1 MEKNYIFNKE
11 TQKIELPLSKEEY
24 NDLSQEL
31 KREVKGAFL
40 FSGKAQAWVSRS
52 TKNHYRAIR
61 VAKLLGFENEEVKG
75 KMLSFTEE
83 IDRKI
88 EKAELRQER
97 YIELA
102 DGAVKKAEGLQNEF
116 NSFRGDIAFL
126 TQPIIRGHKGSESFG
141 KQRERIMNRYTK
153 GLDEY
158 RKSEFN
164 SFRGDIA
171 FLTQPI
177 IRGHKGSE
185 SFGKQRER
193 IMNRYTKGLD
203 EYRKSEYF
211 RSKAEDMQ
219 NIINGEKFKNR
230 VYLNNRI
237 NECKKNIKVYEKNI
251 TWAENN
257 NLNKVSYWLEK
268 LEYEIDKLAFMENAL
283 DKIGGI
289 KFSKDDLKPG
299 YYVLIREIWSEI
311 LKLNKKTVEVQPL
324 QSNLKC
330 FILKYEYGEISE
342 MKIPKGFKEK
352 EEIKNPYNVG
362 DIVVATSYAG
372 SRIMYAYQVIKVTLK
387 CVVIKEIEVQ
397 ENKPL
402 NNKFKVNAK
411 ESRRQVKKNKYDGN
425 LYITDDHYV
434 LTKY

>member
-1 MEKNYIFNKE
+1 MTKNYIFNKE
-11 TQKIELPLSKEEY
+11 TQKIELPLTKEEY

-31 KREVKGAFL
+31 KREIKGAFL

-158 RKSEFN
+158 RKSE
-164 SFRGDIA
+164 
-171 FLTQPI
+171 
-177 IRGHKGSE
+177 
-185 SFGKQRER
+185 
-193 IMNRYTKGLD
+193 
-203 EYRKSEYF
+203 YF
-211 RSKAEDMQ
+211 RSKAEDMK

-268 LEYEIDKLAFMENAL
+268 LEYEVDKLAFMENAL
-283 DKIGGI
+283 DKIDGI

>member
-88 EKAELRQER
+88 EKAELKQEK

-102 DGAVKKAEGLQNEF
+102 DGAIKKAEGLQKEF

-153 GLDEY
+153 G
-158 RKSEFN
+158 F
-164 SFRGDIA
+164 
-171 FLTQPI
+171 
-177 IRGHKGSE
+177 
-185 SFGKQRER
+185 
-193 IMNRYTKGLD
+193 D

>member
-1 MEKNYIFNKE
+1 MTKNYIFNKE
-11 TQKIELPLSKEEY
+11 TQKIELPLTKEEY

-31 KREVKGAFL
+31 KREIKGAFL

-88 EKAELRQER
+88 EKAELRQEK

-102 DGAVKKAEGLQNEF
+102 DGAVKKAEGLQN
-116 NSFRGDIAFL
+116 
-126 TQPIIRGHKGSESFG
+126 
-141 KQRERIMNRYTK
+141 
-153 GLDEY
+153 
-158 RKSEFN
+158 EFN

-299 YYVLIREIWSEI
+299 YYVLIRGIWSEI

-330 FILKYEYGEISE
+330 FIS
-342 MKIPKGFKEK
+342 
-352 EEIKNPYNVG
+352 
-362 DIVVATSYAG
+362 
-372 SRIMYAYQVIKVTLK
+372 
-387 CVVIKEIEVQ
+387 
-397 ENKPL
+397 
-402 NNKFKVNAK
+402 
-411 ESRRQVKKNKYDGN
+411 
-425 LYITDDHYV
+425 
-434 LTKY
+434 

>member
-88 EKAELRQER
+88 EKAELKQEK

-102 DGAVKKAEGLQNEF
+102 DGAIKKAEGLQKEF

-153 GLDEY
+153 G
-158 RKSEFN
+158 F
-164 SFRGDIA
+164 
-171 FLTQPI
+171 
-177 IRGHKGSE
+177 
-185 SFGKQRER
+185 
-193 IMNRYTKGLD
+193 D

-372 SRIMYAYQVIKVTLK
+372 SRIMYAYQVIKATLK
-387 CVVIKEIEVQ
+387 CVIIKEIEVQ

>member
-1 MEKNYIFNKE
+1 MTKNYIFNKE
-11 TQKIELPLSKEEY
+11 TQKIELPLTKEEY

-31 KREVKGAFL
+31 KREIKGAFL

-158 RKSEFN
+158 RKSE
-164 SFRGDIA
+164 
-171 FLTQPI
+171 
-177 IRGHKGSE
+177 
-185 SFGKQRER
+185 
-193 IMNRYTKGLD
+193 
-203 EYRKSEYF
+203 YF
-211 RSKAEDMQ
+211 RSKAEDMK

-268 LEYEIDKLAFMENAL
+268 LEYEVDKLAFMENAL

>member
-1 MEKNYIFNKE
+1 MTKNYIFNKE
-11 TQKIELPLSKEEY
+11 TQKIELPLTKEEY

-158 RKSEFN
+158 RKSE
-164 SFRGDIA
+164 
-171 FLTQPI
+171 
-177 IRGHKGSE
+177 
-185 SFGKQRER
+185 
-193 IMNRYTKGLD
+193 
-203 EYRKSEYF
+203 YF
-211 RSKAEDMQ
+211 RSKAEDMK

-268 LEYEIDKLAFMENAL
+268 LEYEVDKLAFMENAL

>member
-102 DGAVKKAEGLQNEF
+102 DGAVKKAEGLQN
-116 NSFRGDIAFL
+116 
-126 TQPIIRGHKGSESFG
+126 
-141 KQRERIMNRYTK
+141 
-153 GLDEY
+153 
-158 RKSEFN
+158 EFN

>member
-88 EKAELRQER
+88 EKAELKQEK

-102 DGAVKKAEGLQNEF
+102 DGAIKKAEGLQKEF

-153 GLDEY
+153 G
-158 RKSEFN
+158 F
-164 SFRGDIA
+164 
-171 FLTQPI
+171 
-177 IRGHKGSE
+177 
-185 SFGKQRER
+185 
-193 IMNRYTKGLD
+193 D

-289 KFSKDDLKPG
+289 KFSKDYLKPG

-372 SRIMYAYQVIKVTLK
+372 SRIMYAYQVIKATLK
-387 CVVIKEIEVQ
+387 CVIIKEIEVQ

>member
-1 MEKNYIFNKE
+1 MTKNYIFNKE
-11 TQKIELPLSKEEY
+11 TQKIELPLTKEEY

-31 KREVKGAFL
+31 KREIKGAFL

-88 EKAELRQER
+88 EKAELRQEK

-102 DGAVKKAEGLQNEF
+102 DGAVKKAEGLQN
-116 NSFRGDIAFL
+116 
-126 TQPIIRGHKGSESFG
+126 
-141 KQRERIMNRYTK
+141 
-153 GLDEY
+153 
-158 RKSEFN
+158 EFN

-299 YYVLIREIWSEI
+299 YYVLIRGIWSEI

-330 FILKYEYGEISE
+330 FISKYEYGEIAE

-352 EEIKNPYNVG
+352 EEVNNPYNVG
-362 DIVVATSYAG
+362 DIMVATSYAG
-372 SRIMYAYQVIKVTLK
+372 NRIMYAYQVIKVTLK

-397 ENKPL
+397 ENNPL
-402 NNKFKVNAK
+402 KNKFKANAK

-434 LTKY
+434 LNKY

>member
-1 MEKNYIFNKE
+1 MKKNYIFNKE
-11 TQKIELPLSKEEY
+11 TQKIELPLTKEEY

-102 DGAVKKAEGLQNEF
+102 DGAVKKAEGLQN
-116 NSFRGDIAFL
+116 
-126 TQPIIRGHKGSESFG
+126 
-141 KQRERIMNRYTK
+141 
-153 GLDEY
+153 
-158 RKSEFN
+158 EFN